1 VINAVRN
8 GPHWAD
14 SVIFIVYD
22 EHGGF
27 YDHVPPPPAYPP
39 DPIEPGQCADR
50 SNPPASLKPGGGAE
64 CSHNLHGPSN
74 TSVAQAIAL
83 CPALAANPTGP
94 YPAECARFDQYG
106 VRVPLLAVSPFSKPQ
121 YVSHVIADHTSI
133 LAFIETAFLPL
144 VHGQRQHL
152 TERDRNADNLLD
164 LFDFDRS
171 PSLRATV
178 GVAAP
183 PAIDCTPPPR

>member
-1 VINAVRN
+1 
-8 GPHWAD
+8 
-14 SVIFIVYD
+14 
-22 EHGGF
+22 
-27 YDHVPPPPAYPP
+27 
-39 DPIEPGQCADR
+39 
-50 SNPPASLKPGGGAE
+50 
-64 CSHNLHGPSN
+64 
-74 TSVAQAIAL
+74 VAQAIAL

-121 YVSHVIADHTSI
+121 YVSHVNADHTSI

-144 VHGQRQHL
+144 VNGQRQHL
-152 TERDRNADNLLD
+152 TERDGNADNLLD
-164 LFDFDRS
+164 LFDFASS

-178 GVAAP
+178 GVAAR